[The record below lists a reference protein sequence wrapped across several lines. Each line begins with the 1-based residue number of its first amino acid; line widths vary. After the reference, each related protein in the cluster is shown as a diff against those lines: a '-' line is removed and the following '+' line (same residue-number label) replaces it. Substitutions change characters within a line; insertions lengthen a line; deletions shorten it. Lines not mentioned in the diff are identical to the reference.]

1 MFGPDILVTP
11 VLNVNEHVTTAYIPP
26 LHGGDVGWYDLW
38 SGAEE
43 HRSGVTDLETTT
55 YQISTHVKAG
65 SIIPMLVSQLE
76 WLCIVYL
83 NSVVWYHSML
93 TLMLLIFRKALH

>member
-65 SIIPMLVSQLE
+65 SIIPMLVGRVF
-76 WLCIVYL
+76 CGNFGNFNI
-83 NSVVWYHSML
+83 
-93 TLMLLIFRKALH
+93 

>member
-43 HRSGVTDLETTT
+43 HRSGVTELETTT

-65 SIIPMLVSQLE
+65 SIIPMLVSRVFVWQLGKFGADL
-76 WLCIVYL
+76 WFGITPC
-83 NSVVWYHSML
+83 
-93 TLMLLIFRKALH
+93 

>member
-11 VLNVNEHVTTAYIPP
+11 VLNANEHVTTAYIPP

-65 SIIPMLVSQLE
+65 SIIPMLVGRVFLWQLGKFGTDL
-76 WLCIVYL
+76 WFGIIPC
-83 NSVVWYHSML
+83 
-93 TLMLLIFRKALH
+93 

>member
-55 YQISTHVKAG
+55 YQISTHIKAG
-65 SIIPMLVSQLE
+65 SIIPMLVSRVFVWQLGKFDGM
-76 WLCIVYL
+76 
-83 NSVVWYHSML
+83 VWYHSML
-93 TLMLLIFRKALH
+93 TLLRLLFRKALH

>member
-65 SIIPMLVSQLE
+65 SIIPMLVSRVFVWQLGKFGM
-76 WLCIVYL
+76 
-83 NSVVWYHSML
+83 VWYHSML
-93 TLMLLIFRKALH
+93 TLMLLIFRKVLH

>member
-43 HRSGVTDLETTT
+43 HRSGVTELETTT

-65 SIIPMLVSQLE
+65 SIIPMLVSL
-76 WLCIVYL
+76 LCIVYP
-83 NSVVWYHSML
+83 NSSMVS
-93 TLMLLIFRKALH
+93 LHVNTNAIDI

>member
-65 SIIPMLVSQLE
+65 SIIPMLVSL
-76 WLCIVYL
+76 LCIVYL
-83 NSVVWYHSML
+83 NSAGVVWCHSML

>member
-43 HRSGVTDLETTT
+43 HSSGVTDLETTT
-55 YQISTHVKAG
+55 YQISAHVKAG
-65 SIIPMLVSQLE
+65 SIIPMLVSLLE
-76 WLCIVYL
+76 WLCIVQRAG
-83 NSVVWYHSML
+83 VVWYHFIS
-93 TLMLLIFRKALH
+93 TLMLLIFRKALY

>member
-76 WLCIVYL
+76 WLCIVYP
-83 NSVVWYHSML
+83 NSSMVS
-93 TLMLLIFRKALH
+93 LHVNTNAFDI